1 MTDKQQ
7 QWFFL
12 RFIAFWLLLSLIAP
26 IVAFCITRSPYCFAG
41 FAPPTY
47 LLTLLV
53 RRLWPPSGNE
63 TQIAIAKHQRKG
75 RP

>member
-7 QWFFL
+7 QGFFL
-12 RFIAFWLLLSLIAP
+12 RFLALWLLLLLIAP

-53 RRLWPPSGNE
+53 RRLWPPSDNE
-63 TQIAIAKHQRKG
+63 TKIAIAKHQRKA
-75 RP
+75 PP